1 MLLLAAAAAVIV
13 GAAYW
18 YQGSRQTRGA
28 VQAPAAVPVTVA
40 TAALGD
46 MPVLLSVVGRAE
58 AYESVTLKSRL
69 DGQVAAVNYTEGRHV
84 RQGEVLI
91 RLDPGDFEARLLQA
105 EANLARDE
113 ALLGKA
119 RADVGR
125 YIALKERGFVSDEK
139 VNELRTAEA
148 AALATVKA
156 DQAAVRFARLQLS
169 YTTIVAPFAGVVG
182 ARLVFPGSAVK
193 VNDTV
198 LAVVNRVRP
207 LYVSFSIPEKYLPR
221 VRRAMA
227 TADMRAD
234 VSIPGD
240 AEQRFAASVRFLDNA
255 VDVTTGTIQM
265 KALVEN
271 RDERLTP
278 GQFVNVSMSLDTLSN
293 AVVVPTDAV
302 QQGPDGNFLFVVGQD
317 STVQPRKVDVVAS
330 YGGLAAIG
338 KGIAAGEIVVT
349 DGQLRLTPGAR
360 VQVKPPRDE
369 AAQPG
374 GGAPAAPQAKT

>member
-1 MLLLAAAAAVIV
+1 MLLLAAAAAAIV
-13 GAAYW
+13 GAGYW
-18 YQGSRQTRGA
+18 YQSSPQTRRA
-28 VQAPAAVPVTVA
+28 VQPVAAVPVTVA
-40 TAALGD
+40 TAGLGD

-105 EANLARDE
+105 EANLAKDE

-125 YIALKERGFVSDEK
+125 YVALKERGFVSDEK
-139 VNELRTAEA
+139 VNEVRTAEA

-156 DQAAVRFARLQLS
+156 DQAAVHFARLQLS

-207 LYVSFSIPEKYLPR
+207 LYVTFSIPEKYLPR

-227 TADMRAD
+227 SGDMPAD

-271 RDERLTP
+271 RDERMTP
-278 GQFVNVSMSLDTLSN
+278 GQFVTVSMSLDTLRS

-317 STVQPRKVDVVAS
+317 NTVQPRKIDVTAS

-360 VQVKPPRDE
+360 VQVKPPRDD
-369 AAQPG
+369 AAKPG
-374 GGAPAAPQAKT
+374 DAAPVAPQAKT